1 MDPLPR
7 EKSMTKVTRRT
18 MLASTAGAAAAVAS
32 PRSIVAPARAAAP
45 AAGKQAPGFY
55 RYRVGSYEITVVTDG
70 ARSFPLPD
78 TFVTNVKKDDV
89 NAALEAVHLPRD
101 TMTLV
106 FNPIVINT
114 GSKLVAIGTG
124 YGAAEAKPNTTRGQ
138 YQQNLAAAGIDAK
151 AIDTVIISH
160 YHPDHVNGLLGADD
174 KPAFPNA
181 EILVPAVEHKFWMD
195 DGEMSRAS
203 PGRMQGLFKDNR
215 RVMSGEILKRTATY
229 EWGKEIAPGITSVS
243 TPGHT
248 PGHTSYVIASG
259 PARLFVFSDVT
270 NRPEL
275 FVRNPGW
282 HAFFDQI
289 PDMAEATRRKVLDML
304 VADKMLVQT
313 FHAPF
318 PALGHMEKDG
328 QSYRFVPAPW
338 SPAV

>member
-1 MDPLPR
+1 MA
-7 EKSMTKVTRRT
+7 KFTRRT
-18 MLASTAGAAAAVAS
+18 MLAGTAAATAAAVS

-45 AAGKQAPGFY
+45 PSGKQAPGFY
-55 RYRVGSYEITVVTDG
+55 RYKVGSYEITVVTDG

-78 TFVTNVKKDDV
+78 TFVNNAKKDEV
-89 NAALEAVHLPRD
+89 SAALEAAHLPKD

-114 GSKLVAIGTG
+114 GSKLIAIDTG
-124 YGAAEAKPNTTRGQ
+124 YGPAEAAKPNSTHGQ

-160 YHPDHVNGLLGADD
+160 YHQDHVDGVVGVDGN
-174 KPAFPNA
+174 PAFPNA

-203 PGRMQGLFKDNR
+203 PGRMEGLFKNNR
-215 RVMSGEILKRTATY
+215 RVMSGVILKRVATY
-229 EWGKEIAPGITSVS
+229 EWGKEIAPGITAVA

-248 PGHTSYVIASG
+248 PGHTSFVIASG
-259 PARLFVFSDVT
+259 PAQLFVFSDVT

-289 PDMAEATRRKVLDML
+289 PDMAEQTRRKVLDML
-304 VADKMLVQT
+304 IADKMLVQT

-328 QSYRFVPAPW
+328 QSYRFVHAPW

>member
-1 MDPLPR
+1 
-7 EKSMTKVTRRT
+7 
-18 MLASTAGAAAAVAS
+18 MLAGTAAAAAAAVS

-45 AAGKQAPGFY
+45 PSGKQAPGFY
-55 RYRVGSYEITVVTDG
+55 RYKVGIYEITVVTDG

-78 TFVTNVKKDDV
+78 TFVNNAKKDEV
-89 NAALEAVHLPRD
+89 NAALEAAHLPKD

-114 GSKLVAIGTG
+114 GSKLIAIDTG
-124 YGAAEAKPNTTRGQ
+124 YGPAEAAKPNSTHGQ

-160 YHPDHVNGLLGADD
+160 YHQDHVDGVVAADGN
-174 KPAFPNA
+174 PAFPNA

-203 PGRMQGLFKDNR
+203 PGRMEGLFKNNR
-215 RVMSGEILKRTATY
+215 RVMSGVILKRVATY
-229 EWGKEIAPGITSVS
+229 EWGKEIAPGITAVS

-259 PARLFVFSDVT
+259 SARLFVFSDVT

-289 PDMAEATRRKVLDML
+289 PDMAEQTRRKVLDML
-304 VADKMLVQT
+304 IADKMLVQT

-328 QSYRFVPAPW
+328 QSYRFVHAPW

>member
-1 MDPLPR
+1 
-7 EKSMTKVTRRT
+7 MTKFTRRT
-18 MLASTAGAAAAVAS
+18 MLVGTAAATAAVMGPS
-32 PRSIVAPARAAAP
+32 SILAPARAAAP
-45 AAGKQAPGFY
+45 ATGKQAPGFY
-55 RYRVGSYEITVVTDG
+55 RYKVGSYEITVVTDG

-78 TFVTNVKKDDV
+78 TFVNNAKKDEV
-89 NAALEAVHLPRD
+89 NAALEAAYLPKD
-101 TMTLV
+101 TVTLV

-114 GSKLVAIGTG
+114 GSKLIAIDTG
-124 YGAAEAKPNTTRGQ
+124 YGAAEAAKPNSTFGL

-151 AIDTVIISH
+151 SIDTVIISH
-160 YHPDHVNGLLGADD
+160 YHPDHVNGLVLGDGQ
-174 KPAFPNA
+174 PAFPNA

-203 PGRMQGLFKDNR
+203 PGRMQGMFKDNR
-215 RVMSGEILKRTATY
+215 RVMSGDILKRTATY
-229 EWGKEIAPGITSVS
+229 EWGKEVAPGITAVA

-248 PGHTSYVIASG
+248 LGHTSYVVASG

-282 HAFFDQI
+282 HAFFDQV
-289 PDMAEATRRKVLDML
+289 PDQAEQTRRKVLDML
-304 VADKMLVQT
+304 IADKMLVQT

-328 QSYRFVPAPW
+328 QSYRFAPPPW
-338 SPAV
+338 SPAI